1 MKRLLY
7 LIIGI
12 LFCNSLVMGQ
22 SANND
27 DYIYAVGSASGPLT
41 QQMYLNKLAVEDA
54 VKNLT
59 KNFSAKM
66 NSNDATLNNKIYN
79 IIVDN
84 VEIVNSGFA
93 QSGRQSVECMVEI
106 RVKIADLLDKVE
118 NVVSEDEELKIRFK
132 ESEFREQ
139 MKQSLKENS
148 KK

>member
-93 QSGRQSVECMVEI
+93 QSGRQSVMYG
-106 RVKIADLLDKVE
+106 
-118 NVVSEDEELKIRFK
+118 
-132 ESEFREQ
+132 
-139 MKQSLKENS
+139 
-148 KK
+148 